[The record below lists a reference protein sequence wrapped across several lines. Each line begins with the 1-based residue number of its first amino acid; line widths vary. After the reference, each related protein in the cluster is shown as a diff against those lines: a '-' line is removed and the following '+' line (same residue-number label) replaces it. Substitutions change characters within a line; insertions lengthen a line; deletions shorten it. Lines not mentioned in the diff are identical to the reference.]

1 MSQMITKIAAIIPAR
16 MASSR
21 FPEKPMF
28 KVAGLPMIEHVR
40 RRALKCKAFS
50 AVVVA
55 TCDVE
60 IAQAVESYG
69 GHVIMT
75 APTHPGATDRLA
87 EAMQYL
93 DATHIVN
100 VQGDEIL
107 IPPCDLDL
115 MAEAVLREPSV
126 PAWNA
131 AAKIKSAEELA
142 NSAIVKMV
150 TSQSGRVIFC
160 GRDLSKVAVKTPSFE
175 PVCQSIGVMTY
186 RREFLELFL
195 QLKRTPLET
204 AEGIDQMRIVESDQ
218 VLRVVYFKKAYVSVN
233 EPHEMKLVEKY
244 LAEDP
249 LQRAILKEIL

>member
-1 MSQMITKIAAIIPAR
+1 MTVRIAAIIPAR

-21 FPEKPMF
+21 FPGKPMYN
-28 KVAGLPMIEHVR
+28 VAGLPMIEHVR

-60 IAQAVESYG
+60 IAQAVEKFG
-69 GHVIMT
+69 GRVIMT
-75 APTHPGATDRLA
+75 SPTHPGATDRLA
-87 EAMQYL
+87 EAMQHL

-107 IPPCDLDL
+107 IPPSDLDL
-115 MAEAVLREPSV
+115 MAEAVFKESSV

-131 AAKIKSAEELA
+131 AAKIESVEELA
-142 NSAIVKMV
+142 NPAIVKMV

-160 GRDLSKVAVKTPSFE
+160 GRDLSKIAVKAPAFE

-186 RREFLELFL
+186 RREFLQSFL
-195 QLKRTPLET
+195 ELKRTPLET
-204 AEGIDQMRIVESDQ
+204 AEGIDQMRIVERDQ
-218 VLRVVYFKKAYVSVN
+218 ILRVVYFNKAYVSVN
-233 EPHEMKLVEKY
+233 EPHEMKLVEKC
-244 LAEDP
+244 LAEDSF
-249 LQRAILKEIL
+249 QQSILKEIL